1 MRSHSNGLPVG
12 LRVLLHGFFAGLLIL
27 LSVTCARHF
36 TYVPDP
42 EKDINQWVANFT
54 HQISFNYEYEAKLK
68 SIRVEGIGFC
78 VIGKGERLSGKWY
91 GDGSEQDFEYVGM
104 GDIEYSR
111 KGVAWEQISRGEESD
126 IFTQITRILSTDD
139 FIYGGRDDDYEYR
152 FKANVPFLDPLRRK
166 EMVGMM
172 TVSPDNFLPT
182 RVWAGLPD
190 SSTYWTARIFDYNS
204 SRSIRSP
211 AKEKRE
217 YLVTSKNGSK
227 EDGGALEKRLDLL
240 SVDYWLQ
247 EKSEGFAIG
256 LPNHYSIEDAT
267 VFFKTGGMVLYAV
280 TDKSEDASRI
290 AYLRGDVNKPIYL
303 TERLAT
309 ERDVRDAKLRFD
321 QSSALFISLMLRGKR
336 PLPGKVA
343 LEVDSVLVATAT
355 LDTSTKSDRIDLYPE
370 MQYTEMEIL
379 RAYILQPLAAYEV
392 KASGGE
398 RR

>member
-1 MRSHSNGLPVG
+1 M
-12 LRVLLHGFFAGLLIL
+12 LHGFFAGLLIL
-27 LSVTCARHF
+27 LSGTCARYS

-42 EKDINQWVANFT
+42 EKDINRWVTNFT
-54 HQISFNYEYEAKLK
+54 HQISFKYEYEAKLR
-68 SIRVEGIGFC
+68 SIRVEGKGFC
-78 VIGKGERLSGKWY
+78 VVGKGERLSGKWY

-111 KGVAWEQISRGEESD
+111 KGTVWEQISRGEESD
-126 IFTQITRILSTDD
+126 IFTQITRILSTDEFSYSGID
-139 FIYGGRDDDYEYR
+139 GGYEYI
-152 FKANVPFLDPLRRK
+152 FKANIPFLDPLRRK

-172 TVSPDNFLPT
+172 TVSPDNFLPVH
-182 RVWAGLPD
+182 VWAGLPD

-204 SRSIRSP
+204 TRNIRSP
-211 AKEKRE
+211 AGQKRE
-217 YLVTSKNGSK
+217 YLVTSKNASK
-227 EDGGALEKRLDLL
+227 DDSRALERRLDLL

-247 EKSEGFAIG
+247 EKNEGFMIG
-256 LPNHYSIEDAT
+256 LPIHYSIEEAA
-267 VFFKTGGMVLYAV
+267 VFLKTGGMVLYAV
-280 TDKSEDASRI
+280 TDMHEDASRI
-290 AYLRGDVNKPIYL
+290 AYLKGDVKKPVYL

-321 QSSALFISLMLRGKR
+321 QSSALYISIVLRGKR
-336 PLPGKVA
+336 ALPGKVA

-355 LDTSTKSDRIDLYPE
+355 LDTSIKSDRIDLYPE